1 MAMDYWVWVARLVLA
16 VVFGLSAWGKLADG
30 AGTRKAVGEFGIP
43 LAWVPVV
50 AWGLP
55 AVEAVVAIAVLPPWT
70 AAAAALVAIL
80 LLGMFTGAVVRLL
93 QHGKR
98 PVCSCFGAASAAPIG
113 RGTVVR
119 NIVLIALAG
128 LTAVASLADPE
139 VPAGL
144 PMDRVVAL
152 SVAAAFAAVVISLWG
167 EVRALRRRLDEQVLS
182 TLGAEGLPPG
192 AVAPEFEVLKTTGG
206 RANLAELLSSGKSL
220 LLVFVHPGCEMCAA
234 LARELPRWQS
244 RAADALTIAVLGNG
258 DVAEHAAWG
267 LEQGLGEIPMLVQ
280 QGNEAALRYR
290 VRGTPSGV
298 LIGADGRVVAPVAR
312 GAIAV
317 RELVARAKAAGRQQ
331 FTEQNGQKVSNV
343 E

>member
-16 VVFGLSAWGKLADG
+16 VVFGLSAWGKLTDG

-43 LAWVPVV
+43 LSWVPAV

-55 AVEAVVAIAVLPPWT
+55 TVEAVVAVAVLPPWT

-93 QHGKR
+93 KQGKR
-98 PVCSCFGAASAAPIG
+98 PVCSCFGAGSAAPIG
-113 RGTVVR
+113 RGTVAR

-152 SVAAAFAAVVISLWG
+152 SVAAGFAAVVISLWG

-192 AVAPEFEVLKTTGG
+192 AIAPEFEVLKTAGG
-206 RANLAELLSSGKSL
+206 RANLAELLLPGKAL

-267 LEQGLGEIPMLVQ
+267 VQQGLDEIPVLVQ
-280 QGNEAALRYR
+280 RGNEAALRYR
-290 VRGTPSGV
+290 VRGTPSAV
-298 LIGADGRVVAPVAR
+298 LVDADGLVAAPVAR
-312 GAIAV
+312 GAMAV
-317 RELVARAKAAGRQQ
+317 RDLIIQAKRTGGRSKS
-331 FTEQNGQKVSNV
+331 TTNGAVL
-343 E
+343 